1 MKTASNKP
9 ENTIIKMARKT
20 GVVRAREIRKAG
32 IHPEYLRKL
41 CKSGLL
47 IRTGRGLYVLA
58 DGDFTEHHSLAEACK
73 RVPHGIICLLSA
85 LSYHEIGTQ
94 NPHQIW
100 MAIDRSMRKPKVDYP
115 PIRIFR
121 FSGPSLEE
129 GIEKKKIEGVSVRVY
144 NPAKTVADCFKY
156 RNKVGIDVAI
166 EALKE
171 CWRSRRSTVDELVH
185 YAKICRVRNIMQP
198 YIEAIVA

>member
-41 CKSGLL
+41 CKKGLL

-198 YIEAIVA
+198 YIEAIVS

>member
-1 MKTASNKP
+1 MKAASNTT
-9 ENTIIKMARKT
+9 ESTILQMARKT
-20 GVVRAREIRKAG
+20 GVVRAREIREAG
-32 IHPEYLRKL
+32 LHPEYLRKL
-41 CKSGLL
+41 CKSGQL

-58 DGDFTEHHSLAEACK
+58 DGDFTEHHSIAEASK
-73 RVPHGIICLLSA
+73 RVPHGIVCLLSA
-85 LSYHEIGTQ
+85 LSYYEIGTQ

-100 MAIDRSMRKPKVDYP
+100 MAIDRAMRKPKVDYP

-121 FSGPSLEE
+121 FSGPSLKE
-129 GIEKKKIEGVSVRVY
+129 GIEEKKIEGVSVQVY

-171 CWRSRRSTVDELVH
+171 CWRSRRCEIDELIY

-198 YIEAIVA
+198 YMEAIVS

>member
-1 MKTASNKP
+1 MKAASNTT
-9 ENTIIKMARKT
+9 ENTILQMARKT
-20 GVVRAREIRKAG
+20 GVVRAREIREAG
-32 IHPEYLRKL
+32 LHPEYLRKL
-41 CKSGLL
+41 CKRGKL

-94 NPHQIW
+94 TPHEVW
-100 MAIDRSMRKPKVDYP
+100 MAIDRAMRKPKVDYP
-115 PIRIFR
+115 SIRVFR
-121 FSGPSLEE
+121 FSGPSLKE
-129 GIEKKKIEGVSVRVY
+129 GIEEIKIEGVSVRVY

-156 RNKVGIDVAI
+156 RNKVGIDVAL

-171 CWRSRRSTVDELVH
+171 CWRSRRCTIDELVH

-198 YIEAIVA
+198 YMEAIVA

>member
-1 MKTASNKP
+1 MKANSNTT
-9 ENTIIKMARKT
+9 ENAILEMARKT
-20 GVVRAREIRKAG
+20 GVIRACEIREAG
-32 IHPEYLRKL
+32 LHPEYLRKL
-41 CKSGLL
+41 CKSGHL
-47 IRTGRGLYVLA
+47 IRTGRGLYSLA
-58 DGDFTEHHSLAEACK
+58 DGDITEHHSLAEACK
-73 RVPHGIICLLSA
+73 RIPHGIICLLSA

-100 MAIDRSMRKPKVDYP
+100 MAIDRTMRKPKVDYP

-121 FSGPSLEE
+121 FSGPSLKE
-129 GIEKKKIEGVSVRVY
+129 GIEEKKIEGVSVRVY

-171 CWRSRRSTVDELVH
+171 CWRSRRCEIDKLVH
-185 YAKICRVRNIMQP
+185 YARICRVSNIIQP
-198 YIEAIVA
+198 YMETIVS

>member
-1 MKTASNKP
+1 MKPASYNA
-9 ENTIIKMARKT
+9 ENTILKMARKT
-20 GVVRAREIRKAG
+20 GVVRAREIRTAG
-32 IHPEYLRKL
+32 LHPEYLRRL
-41 CKSGLL
+41 CESGHLV
-47 IRTGRGLYVLA
+47 RTGRGLYVLA
-58 DGDFTEHHSLAEACK
+58 EGDFTEHHSLAEACK

-94 NPHQIW
+94 NPYQIW
-100 MAIDRSMRKPKVDYP
+100 MAIDRAMRKPKVDYP

-121 FSGPSLEE
+121 FSGPSLKE
-129 GIEKKKIEGVSVRVY
+129 GIEEKKIESVSVRVY

-171 CWRSRRSTVDELVH
+171 CWRSRRCTIDELVH
-185 YAKICRVRNIMQP
+185 YAEICRVRNIMQP
-198 YIEAIVA
+198 YMEVIVA

>member
-1 MKTASNKP
+1 MKAESTKP
-9 ENTIIKMARKT
+9 EEAILKMARKR
-20 GVVRAREIRKAG
+20 GVVRAREIRDAG
-32 IHPEYLRKL
+32 LHSKYLRKL
-41 CKSGLL
+41 CESGRL

-58 DGDFTEHHSLAEACK
+58 DGDSTEHHGLVEACK
-73 RVPHGIICLLSA
+73 RIPHGTICLLSA

-100 MAIDRSMRKPKVDYP
+100 MAIDSAMRKPKVDYP

-121 FSGPSLEE
+121 FSGPSLVEGVEE
-129 GIEKKKIEGVSVRVY
+129 VMIEGVKVCVF

-156 RNKVGIDVAI
+156 RNKVGIDVAV

-171 CWRSRRSTVDELVH
+171 CWRSRQCNIDELFH
-185 YAKICRVRNIMQP
+185 YAKICRVGTVMQP
-198 YIEAIVA
+198 YLEAIVG